1 VPERLEGRNA
11 VTEALRSGRRVIKVL
26 LADGAKPVGV
36 ADVLAAAKA
45 ADVPVE
51 TVPRR
56 ELDRDSEHGA
66 HQGVVALVE
75 PFAFTPLARI
85 LAGTAGHDRSLL
97 IALDQVTDPG
107 NLGAVIRTADVAGA
121 DGVITTK
128 HRSAPMTPAAY
139 KAAAGAAEHIPVARE
154 SNLVQTLEAC
164 KAAGYWIAGASE
176 HADQLAW
183 DAPLDG
189 RLVLVMGSEGEGLA
203 RLTQRQC
210 DFLVSLPVTGPVGS
224 LNVSA
229 AAAVLAFE
237 WVRRGR

>member
-1 VPERLEGRNA
+1 MAERLEGRN
-11 VTEALRSGRRVIKVL
+11 VVLEALRSGRRVHKVL
-26 LADGAKPVGV
+26 VADGAKPAGI
-36 ADVLAAAKA
+36 ADVIEAAEA
-45 ADVPVE
+45 ASVPVE
-51 TVPRR
+51 TVSRR

-66 HQGVVALVE
+66 HQGVVAMVE
-75 PFAFTPLARI
+75 PFEYTPIQRI
-85 LAGTAGHDRSLL
+85 LDATAGRDRSLL

-107 NLGAVIRTADVAGA
+107 NLGAIMRTADVAGA

-128 HRSAPMTPAAY
+128 HRSAAMTPHAY

-176 HADQLAW
+176 HAEQSVW
-183 DAPLDG
+183 DAPMDG

-229 AAAVLAFE
+229 AAAALVFE
-237 WVRRGR
+237 WVRRAR

>member
-1 VPERLEGRNA
+1 MAERLEGRNA
-11 VTEALRSGRRVIKVL
+11 VLEALRSGRRVHKVL
-26 LADGAKPVGV
+26 LADGAKPAGI
-36 ADVLAAAKA
+36 ADVVTAATAAK
-45 ADVPVE
+45 VPVE
-51 TVPRR
+51 TVSRR

-75 PFAFTPLARI
+75 PFVYTPIQRI
-85 LAGTAGHDRSLL
+85 LDATAVHDRSLL

-107 NLGAVIRTADVAGA
+107 NLGAIMRTADVAGA
-121 DGVITTK
+121 DGIITTK
-128 HRSAPMTPAAY
+128 HRSAAMTAHAY

-154 SNLVQTLEAC
+154 SNLVQTLETC

-176 HADQLAW
+176 HAEQSVW
-183 DAPLDG
+183 DAPMEG

>member
-1 VPERLEGRNA
+1 MPERLEGRN
-11 VTEALRSGRRVIKVL
+11 VVLEALRSGRHVHKVL
-26 LADGAKPVGV
+26 LADGAKPAGI
-36 ADVLAAAKA
+36 ADVIAAAEA
-45 ADVPVE
+45 ASVPVA
-51 TVPRR
+51 TVSRR
-56 ELDRDSEHGA
+56 ELDRESEHGA
-66 HQGVVALVE
+66 HQGVVAMVE
-75 PFAFTPLARI
+75 PFEYTPIKRI
-85 LAGTAGHDRSLL
+85 LDAAAGHDRSLL

-107 NLGAVIRTADVAGA
+107 NLGAIMRTADVAGA

-128 HRSAPMTPAAY
+128 HRSAAMTPHAY

-164 KAAGYWIAGASE
+164 KIAGYWIAGASE
-176 HADQLAW
+176 HAEQSVW
-183 DAPLDG
+183 DAPMEG
-189 RLVLVMGSEGEGLA
+189 RLVVVMGSEGEGLA

-229 AAAVLAFE
+229 AAAVVVFE

>member
-1 VPERLEGRNA
+1 VAERLEGRNA
-11 VTEALRSGRRVIKVL
+11 VIEALRSGRRVLKVL
-26 LADGAKPVGV
+26 VADGAKPAGV
-36 ADVLAAAKA
+36 ADVLTAATVAG
-45 ADVPVE
+45 VPVA

-75 PFAFTPLARI
+75 PFEFVPLKRI
-85 LAGTAGHDRSLL
+85 LDSTEGRERSLL

-121 DGVITTK
+121 DGIITTK
-128 HRSAPMTPAAY
+128 HRSAAMTPAAY
-139 KAAAGAAEHIPVARE
+139 KAAAGAAEHIRVARE
-154 SNLVQTLEAC
+154 SNLVQALDSC

-183 DAPLDG
+183 DAPMEG
-189 RLVLVMGSEGEGLA
+189 RLVIVMGSEGEGLS
-203 RLTQRQC
+203 RLTQRTC
-210 DFLVSLPVTGPVGS
+210 DFLVGLPVAGPVGS

>member
-1 VPERLEGRNA
+1 VADRLEGRNA
-11 VTEALRSGRRVIKVL
+11 VVEALRSGRRVLKVL
-26 LADGAKPVGV
+26 VADGAKAAGV
-36 ADVLAAAKA
+36 ADVLTAAAA
-45 ADVPVE
+45 AGVPVAN
-51 TVPRR
+51 VPRR

-75 PFAFTPLARI
+75 PFEFVPLKRI
-85 LAGTAGHDRSLL
+85 LDATEGRERSLL

-121 DGVITTK
+121 DGIITTK
-128 HRSAPMTPAAY
+128 HRSAAMTPAAY
-139 KAAAGAAEHIPVARE
+139 KAAAGAAEHIRVARE
-154 SNLVQTLEAC
+154 SNLVQALESC
-164 KAAGYWIAGASE
+164 KAAGYWIAAASE

-183 DAPLDG
+183 DAPMEG
-189 RLVLVMGSEGEGLA
+189 RLVIVMGSEGEGLS
-203 RLTQRQC
+203 RLTQRTC
-210 DFLVSLPVTGPVGS
+210 DFLVGLPVTGPVGS

>member
-1 VPERLEGRNA
+1 MAERLEGRNA
-11 VTEALRSGRRVIKVL
+11 VLEALRSGRRVMRVL
-26 LADGAKPVGV
+26 LADGAKPAGI
-36 ADVLAAAKA
+36 ADILAAAKA
-45 ADVPVE
+45 AKVPVE
-51 TVPRR
+51 TVSRR
-56 ELDRDSEHGA
+56 DLDRDSEHGS

-75 PFAFTPLARI
+75 PFNFTPLERI
-85 LAGTAGHDRSLL
+85 LAVTQGHDRSLL

-128 HRSAPMTPAAY
+128 HRSAPMTAAAY
-139 KAAAGAAEHIPVARE
+139 KAAAGAAEHMRVARE
-154 SNLVQTLEAC
+154 SNLVQALEAC

>member
-1 VPERLEGRNA
+1 VAERLEGRNA
-11 VTEALRSGRRVIKVL
+11 VTEALRSGRRVLKVM
-26 LADGAKPVGV
+26 LADGARPDGV
-36 ADVLAAAKA
+36 ADLLAAAA
-45 ADVPVE
+45 AAGVPVE
-51 TVPRR
+51 TVARR

-75 PFAFTPLARI
+75 PYRFTALSRI
-85 LAGTAGHDRSLL
+85 LADTAGRQRSLL
-97 IALDQVTDPG
+97 VALDQVTDPG

-121 DGVITTK
+121 DGVITAK
-128 HRSAPMTPAAY
+128 NRSAPMTAAAY
-139 KAAAGAAEHIPVARE
+139 KAAAGAAEHIAVARE
-154 SNLVQTLEAC
+154 SNLVQALETC

-176 HADQLAW
+176 HAAQLAW
-183 DAPLDG
+183 DAPMDG
-189 RLVLVMGSEGEGLA
+189 RLVIVMGSEGEGLA

-210 DFLVSLPVTGPVGS
+210 DFLVSLPVSGPVGS

>member
-1 VPERLEGRNA
+1 VAERLEGRNA
-11 VTEALRSGRRVIKVL
+11 VTEALRSGRRVLRVL
-26 LADGAKPVGV
+26 VADGARPAGIS
-36 ADVLAAAKA
+36 DLLEAAAA
-45 ADVPVE
+45 ADVPVQ
-51 TVPRR
+51 TVSRS

-75 PFAFTPLARI
+75 PFEFTLLAGILAR
-85 LAGTAGHDRSLL
+85 TAGRDRSLL
-97 IALDQVTDPG
+97 VALDQVTDPG

-128 HRSAPMTPAAY
+128 NRSAPMTAAAY

-154 SNLVQTLEAC
+154 SNLVQALETC

-183 DAPLDG
+183 DAPMDG
-189 RLVLVMGSEGEGLA
+189 RLVIVMGSEGEGLA

-210 DFLVSLPVTGPVGS
+210 DFLVSLPVSGPVGS

-229 AAAVLAFE
+229 ATAVLAFE